1 MWHIE
6 QDGQPKGPYTDEQM
20 KALVEAKVV
29 RKGTLTWKQGMAN
42 WLPLSET
49 DFALKDLAAD
59 GAAPPTLASTGN
71 SEARGTG
78 RMVAPEGLSMWR
90 LFIRGISSRYA
101 GFQGRAK
108 RKEYWSFVLFY
119 WLALLAA
126 AVLGAGIDYAM
137 GNFSGDTAD
146 RKAIIVVIAFVIVL
160 FGLLLPHLAVLVRR
174 LHDVGLSGW
183 LVLLNLIPYLG
194 GIVVL
199 VLTLLPSEAAENK
212 HGPGTIA
219 PSPGQ

>member
-20 KALVEAKVV
+20 KALIEAKVV
-29 RKGTLTWKQGMAN
+29 RKGTLAWKQGMAN

-49 DFALKDLAAD
+49 TFALKDMAAD
-59 GAAPPTLASTGN
+59 GAAPPALATTDGG
-71 SEARGTG
+71 AACGTG
-78 RMVAPEGLSMWR
+78 QLVQPERLSMWR
-90 LFIRGISSRYA
+90 LFIRAISSRYA
-101 GFQGRAK
+101 AFQGRAK

-119 WLALLAA
+119 WLAMLVAGVA
-126 AVLGAGIDYAM
+126 GAGIDYAI
-137 GNFSGDTAD
+137 GNFSGDSGN
-146 RKAIIVVIAFVIVL
+146 RAIVAVIAFVLVL

-183 LVLLNLIPYLG
+183 LVLLNLIPYIG

-199 VLTLLPSEAAENK
+199 VLTLLPSEANENK

-219 PSPGQ
+219 ERTGA